1 MVHSGAI
8 LLWDVADFNS
18 GPEAR
23 AHVSSHRHAQRLSL
37 SGAHDGALL
46 SRAHPDLQGHG
57 RGHCDDGGGRSDVC
71 V

>member
-1 MVHSGAI
+1 MPETQ
-8 LLWDVADFNS
+8 

-46 SRAHPDLQGHG
+46 SRAHPDLQGDG
-57 RGHCDDGGGRSDVC
+57 RGHCEAGIVMAMGDLMGFYRI
-71 V
+71 